1 MDMTRWHWGKI
12 HRLHLN
18 HALGRLPIFKP
29 LLGIGPMAA
38 TGDGTTINLG
48 FYRHS
53 NPYAQTVGA
62 SLRFFCDMGTHS
74 SRFIL
79 PSGQSGHPFSPHYR
93 DQTAL
98 WRCGNTIDL
107 GPSIDEKRDLE
118 RVLLLTPL

>member
-1 MDMTRWHWGKI
+1 LI
-12 HRLHLN
+12 

-38 TGDGTTINLG
+38 PGDGTTINLG

-62 SLRFFCDMGTHS
+62 SLRFLCDMGTDS
-74 SRFIL
+74 CRVIL

-93 DQTAL
+93 NQTAL
-98 WRCGNTIDL
+98 WRGGDTIGL
-107 GPSIDEKRDLE
+107 APPSDETSDVE
-118 RVLLLTPL
+118 GVLLLTPL